1 MSKFSLLCI
10 ALLTSIVV
18 TFIVAVGV
26 MLCWN
31 LAVVAMFEAAPV
43 MTYWQAVGITCLA
56 SLLIGIGSNHSN
68 KSNDD

>member
-1 MSKFSLLCI
+1 MSKFALLCI
-10 ALLTSIVV
+10 ALITATILI
-18 TFIVAVGV
+18 FIVAVGV

-56 SLLIGIGSNHSN
+56 DLLIGIGSYRS
-68 KSNDD
+68 KSDDD